1 MAEAYLPRPPMMP
14 YLLIGAGL
22 IYIAFVAGAVLAV
35 SLGGML

>member
-1 MAEAYLPRPPMMP
+1 MMP

-22 IYIAFVAGAVLAV
+22 IYIAFVTGAVLAV